1 MKTDAQIKQ
10 EVLDELVFQP
20 NVDEIQIGVIVEDG
34 VVTLTGFVD
43 DFQKKVAAEKVA
55 NSVEGVKAVAVDIEV
70 KYGDEYKKTSKEI
83 AKAAVVA
90 LENNASVSKEKVKVK
105 VEHGLVYL
113 TGQLPY
119 AYQKKA
125 AKRVVEDLLGVEG
138 VINNIEIAPTVA
150 PSNIQE
156 EIKRT
161 LEHSA
166 DLEAEGIRV
175 QVDGHVVQLKGRV
188 HSYMEKDLAEKA
200 AYKVKGVTKVQNDI
214 VVQIYPEFA

>member
-10 EVLDELVFQP
+10 DILDELVFQP
-20 NVDEIQIGVIVEDG
+20 NIDEIQIGVIVENG

-43 DFQKKVAAEKVA
+43 DFQKKVAAENAVKRMA
-55 NSVEGVKAVAVDIEV
+55 EVKALAMDIEV
-70 KYGDEYKKTSKEI
+70 KYGDDYKKTNKEI
-83 AKAAVVA
+83 AKAAVSA
-90 LENNASVSKEKVKVK
+90 LELNASVAKEKVKVK
-105 VEHGLVYL
+105 VDHGYIYL

-125 AKRVVEDLLGVEG
+125 AKRVVQNLMGVAG
-138 VINNIEIAPTVA
+138 VIDNIEIAPALV

-156 EIKRT
+156 EIKKA

-200 AYKVKGVTKVQNDI
+200 AYKVSGVTDVQNDI
-214 VVQIYPEFA
+214 VVQLYPEFA